1 MILLNRCIM
10 HLLLIEY
17 YLLIGG
23 EFDMRATKSNF
34 LTLSILILLVM
45 PFVMMP
51 TASAWSMGDEV
62 AVFGHTF
69 EEEYWTNDSLY
80 IEGTN
85 GNGSLTTSYVS
96 NGDFEAFLIAF
107 NEFNMTDGTQMIAP
121 YQLFGMHFITPGDQE
136 VFIAAVF
143 AFLLVHNETYGSNQ
157 LPDVGNEPAWYV
169 VPLANSS
176 AWPEYTSSVEPIPA
190 TKISDNHY
198 RMGMQYY
205 NLTCRIVDANNPVG
219 FWLSLAIPILEVVIS
234 ELTIQYDIIIDESGE
249 VHAESL
255 YTIGQVKELN
265 LWGVERT
272 PSDIINENMEIS
284 AVHFLSIFASEY
296 TVVGSTDGNTI
307 AAPTD
312 TTPMDDNVTIQVGD
326 DDERAFDIG
335 FGRQYALINETSE
348 TVVNSSLT
356 ALNTLL
362 GVRLSD
368 LILVLWQAPLSG
380 WLFAHMAYGLST
392 QLQSTYSTV
401 GGMVSNVNTAF
412 TNTNWWYA
420 VTFPTW
426 NGLRVEQDPV
436 YVAYTNLATF
446 TTTDDDSAGFIAVIL
461 LVTGIVAVVWVL
473 RKRR

>member
-1 MILLNRCIM
+1 
-10 HLLLIEY
+10 
-17 YLLIGG
+17 
-23 EFDMRATKSNF
+23 MRANKSNF
-34 LTLSILILLVM
+34 LTLWILFLLVI

-51 TASAWSMGDEV
+51 TASAWTMGDEV

-69 EEEYWTNDSLY
+69 AEEYWTNDSLF
-80 IEGTN
+80 IQGDN
-85 GNGSLTTSYVS
+85 GNGSLTVS
-96 NGDFEAFLIAF
+96 FVNVGDFEAFLIAF
-107 NEFNMTDGTQMIAP
+107 NEFNHTDGTQMIAP
-121 YQLFGMHFITPGDQE
+121 YQLFGMHFITPGNEE
-136 VFIAAVF
+136 VFIGAIF

-169 VPLANSS
+169 VPLANSTT
-176 AWPEYTSSVEPIPA
+176 WPEYTPSVVPIPA
-190 TKISDNHY
+190 TKIADGHY

-205 NLTCRIVDANNPVG
+205 NLTCRIVDANTPLG

-234 ELTIQYDIIIDESGE
+234 ELTIQYDIVIDETGE

-255 YTIGQVKELN
+255 YTVGQVKELKH
-265 LWGVERT
+265 LGVEKP
-272 PSDIINENMEIS
+272 PSDMIIDSMELS
-284 AVHFLSIFASEY
+284 AVHFMSIFASQY
-296 TVVGSTDGNTI
+296 SVVGTTSGNTI
-307 AAPTD
+307 VAPTS
-312 TTPMDDNVTIQVGD
+312 TVPMDENVTIQVGD

-335 FGRQYALINETSE
+335 FGREYALVNETTD

-392 QLQSTYSTV
+392 QLQSTYTTV
-401 GGMVSNVNTAF
+401 GGMVANVNTAF

-436 YVAYTNLATF
+436 YIAYTNLATLDGDPGGSGGF
-446 TTTDDDSAGFIAVIL
+446 VAILLIAAGVLAVIW
-461 LVTGIVAVVWVL
+461 IL
-473 RKRR
+473 RRRS